1 MPAHDRF
8 DDEPFDDVPLPPSKT
23 RLKQEMHELQ
33 ALALA
38 LLDVPERLLNTIDVD
53 RRLIDA
59 LNALRTMKTFSA
71 QRRQQQYIGKLIRN
85 EDAEPIRRALD
96 LHRQQLQLGVQRQKL
111 AESWRDRLL
120 GDPAALT
127 QWVAAYPQTQIQP
140 LRQLLRKCAADVPL
154 DALNPAQRGA
164 RRELFRRLREQLDAE
179 LDSGVPL
186 PSSGEEGDEAEPERQ
201 P

>member
-8 DDEPFDDVPLPPSKT
+8 DDDHYDDVPLGPSKT
-23 RLKQEMHELQ
+23 RLKHEMHELQ

-38 LLDVPERLLNTIDVD
+38 LLDVPERLLATIDVD

-120 GDPAALT
+120 ADPGALT
-127 QWVAAYPQTQIQP
+127 QWVAEYPLTQIQP
-140 LRQLLRKCAADVPL
+140 LRQLLRKCAADVAVE
-154 DALNPAQRGA
+154 ALNPAQRGA
-164 RRELFRRLREQLDAE
+164 RRELFRRLREQLDADLE
-179 LDSGVPL
+179 PALAAPRGEADADAESPRLD
-186 PSSGEEGDEAEPERQ
+186 
-201 P
+201 